1 MPAIPVLRRA
11 RAVALAAA
19 CIGVA
24 PCLQDAHAA
33 GTFDGAWSVTL
44 TCQTGPD
51 GAYSYTF
58 HFPAT
63 VVDGVLHGERGDKG
77 RGGWFT
83 LDGKIE
89 PDGSST
95 LIGQGLT
102 SAPGYSVG
110 HLDPRTPYEYTVSAH
125 FGPAS
130 GTGSRTTTRQCDFVF
145 VKQ

>member
-1 MPAIPVLRRA
+1 MPANPNRQRTRLA
-11 RAVALAAA
+11 SWLAALALFAFAAQNALAA
-19 CIGVA
+19 GK
-24 PCLQDAHAA
+24 
-33 GTFDGAWSVTL
+33 FDGTWSVTL
-44 TCQTGPD
+44 TCATGPD

-63 VVDGVLHGERGDKG
+63 VVDGVMHGERGDKG

-89 PDGSST
+89 PDGAAT
-95 LIGQGLT
+95 LLGQGLT

-110 HLDPRTPYEYTVSAH
+110 HLDPRTPYEYNVSAH
-125 FGPAS
+125 FDAAS

>member
-1 MPAIPVLRRA
+1 MPAIHVRRCA
-11 RAVALAAA
+11 RAAVLAVAFAST
-19 CIGVA
+19 A
-24 PCLQDAHAA
+24 PGMQGARAA
-33 GTFDGAWSVTL
+33 GKFDGTWSVTL

-63 VVDGVLHGERGDKG
+63 VVDGVLHGERGNKG

-89 PDGSST
+89 PDGGST

-102 SAPGYSVG
+102 SAPGYTVG
-110 HLDPRTPYEYTVSAH
+110 HMDPLTPYEYNVSAH
-125 FGPAS
+125 FDAAS

>member
-1 MPAIPVLRRA
+1 MPAIPLRRGA
-11 RAVALAAA
+11 NAALLAAA
-19 CIGVA
+19 FAGAALCMQSA
-24 PCLQDAHAA
+24 RAA
-33 GTFDGAWSVTL
+33 GKFDGTWSVTL

-63 VVDGVLHGERGDKG
+63 VVDGVLHGERGNKG

-102 SAPGYSVG
+102 SAPGYTVG
-110 HLDPRTPYEYTVSAH
+110 HMDPLTPYEYNVSAH
-125 FGPAS
+125 FDAAS

>member
-1 MPAIPVLRRA
+1 MPAIHLRRRA
-11 RAVALAAA
+11 RAAALAVA
-19 CIGVA
+19 CVGVA
-24 PCLQDAHAA
+24 PAVQSVHAA
-33 GTFDGAWSVTL
+33 GKFDGSWSVTL

-63 VVDGVLHGERGDKG
+63 VVDGVMHGERGDKG
-77 RGGWFT
+77 RGGWFM

-89 PDGSST
+89 PDGSSM

-125 FGPAS
+125 FDPTS

>member
-1 MPAIPVLRRA
+1 MPAIHVRRCA
-11 RAVALAAA
+11 RAAVLAVAFAAT
-19 CIGVA
+19 A
-24 PCLQDAHAA
+24 PGMQGARAA
-33 GTFDGAWSVTL
+33 GKFDGTWSVTL

-63 VVDGVLHGERGDKG
+63 VVDGVLHGERGNKG

-89 PDGSST
+89 PDGGST

-102 SAPGYSVG
+102 SAPGYTVG
-110 HLDPRTPYEYTVSAH
+110 HMDPLTPYEYNVSAH
-125 FGPAS
+125 FDASS
-130 GTGSRTTTRQCDFVF
+130 GTGSRTTTRRCDFVF

>member
-1 MPAIPVLRRA
+1 MPAIHLRRGA
-11 RAVALAAA
+11 RAAVLAAA
-19 CIGVA
+19 FAGA
-24 PCLQDAHAA
+24 SPCMQGARAT
-33 GTFDGAWSVTL
+33 GKFDGTWSVTL

-63 VVDGVLHGERGDKG
+63 VVDGVLHGERGNKG

-89 PDGSST
+89 PDGGST

-102 SAPGYSVG
+102 SAPGYTVG
-110 HLDPRTPYEYTVSAH
+110 HMDPLTPYEYNVSAH
-125 FGPAS
+125 FDAAS

>member
-1 MPAIPVLRRA
+1 MPAIHVRRHA
-11 RAVALAAA
+11 RAAALLGIVCGALLTQPA
-19 CIGVA
+19 
-24 PCLQDAHAA
+24 QSA
-33 GTFDGAWSVTL
+33 GKFDGTWSVTL

-110 HLDPRTPYEYTVSAH
+110 HLDPRTPYEYSVSAH
-125 FGPAS
+125 FDAAS